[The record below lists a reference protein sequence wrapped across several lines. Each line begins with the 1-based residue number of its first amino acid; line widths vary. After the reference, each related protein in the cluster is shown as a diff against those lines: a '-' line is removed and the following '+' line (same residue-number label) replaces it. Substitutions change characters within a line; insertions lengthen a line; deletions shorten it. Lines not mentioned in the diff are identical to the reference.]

1 VTLQNVFKGK
11 KYLNLETFRKS
22 GEGVKTPVWFV
33 MDGNIIYI
41 QTQAHSGK
49 VKRIHNNGSVF
60 IAPCTVDGRVTGEWM
75 NAFARKVN
83 EDTVITNVDQ
93 LLGKK
98 YGLLKNLF
106 YSKASEQKNDI
117 TVLEI
122 TIQE

>member
-1 VTLQNVFKGK
+1 VTLQNEFKGK

-49 VKRIHNNGSVF
+49 VKRIHNNGIVS

-75 NAFARKVN
+75 NVFARNVN
-83 EDTVITNVDQ
+83 EDTVIKNVDQ

-98 YGLLKNLF
+98 YGLLKKLF
-106 YSKASEQKNDI
+106 YGKASEQKNDI

>member
-1 VTLQNVFKGK
+1 MTLHNVFKVK

-22 GEGVKTPVWFV
+22 GEGVKTPVWFI

-49 VKRIHNNGSVF
+49 VKRIHNNGSVT

-75 NAFARKVN
+75 NAFAREVK
-83 EDTVITNVDQ
+83 EETIIQNVDQ

-98 YGLLKNLF
+98 YGLLKKLF
-106 YSKASEQKNDI
+106 FSKASEQNNDR